1 MFSFVDLIR
10 RCWNENIALR
20 PDFNQIRKELKRF
33 LVNNRK
39 SFNIMDQVHMSASER
54 IEQWNNHLEELVRDK
69 TQALNEEKLKTENF
83 LYRMLP
89 RSVASR
95 IIMGQSVEPE
105 TYSNVTIYFSDIVG
119 FTALSSTCTPFQV
132 NKTKYIQYCYSSDLL
147 SKFLV
152 GAS

>member
-10 RCWNENIALR
+10 RCWNENIAHR

-132 NKTKYIQYCYSSDLL
+132 RDRP
-147 SKFLV
+147 
-152 GAS
+152 